1 MEHPDIPTNSGE
13 TQQTRQASQLALPM
27 TETLAGHLPPLGARL
42 PFAASIILGITVLVA
57 VRLGA
62 ANLLPLLLIL
72 GITAFAN
79 LGGAALVR
87 RCLWPEIINSSL
99 RIANLIAIT
108 LAVLFYGRLNSPL
121 ILLYVEEIASA
132 SLRDGRAGA
141 SKGWGLVTAALG
153 IVTLSSRPLT
163 TELGLRYLLY
173 ASVLGVIALIVG
185 KLGQQRIEIQA
196 ALAQQTLENARLLQ
210 SVQEH
215 AANLSA
221 LAADLTWEKSKR
233 DAILHNIAD
242 GLLVTDLQGVILVV
256 NPAFESFCG
265 LTSDTLLGC
274 PLPQAINDQTLQS
287 LIANALDEQSAL
299 QTADISLPDG
309 RIFRA
314 YSSVVREATCA
325 LGVVTVLHDITY
337 QVELDR
343 IKTDFIAVVSHELR
357 TPLTSV
363 LGFAKLIQKNFERHI
378 TPQVASDDRK
388 SQRVVQ
394 RISDNLEIIVSEG
407 ERLTRLINDVLD
419 IAKME
424 AGKIEWHPAAV
435 SPTDVIHRATTA
447 VSALAQA
454 KGLELQV
461 EVQENLPTVWADQDR
476 LAQVVTNLLSNAIK
490 FTDRGHIHVHA
501 YHLQPPPQP
510 QPLPQGHWNG
520 EPQPQPQLE
529 LGDWLVVSVQ
539 DTGIGIAP
547 DQVSQVFEKFKR
559 VHDTAT
565 GRQGTGLGLPISKEI
580 VEHHGGHIW
589 IESELGAG
597 SAFTFALPV
606 YQEEG

>member
-1 MEHPDIPTNSGE
+1 M
-13 TQQTRQASQLALPM
+13 A
-27 TETLAGHLPPLGARL
+27 ETLAGHLPPLGARL
-42 PFAASIILGITVLVA
+42 PLAASILMGITALVA
-57 VRLGA
+57 VLLGA
-62 ANLLPLLLIL
+62 PDLLPLLFIL
-72 GITAFAN
+72 VAAALVN

-87 RCLWPEIINSSL
+87 RGLWPEIINPAL
-99 RIANLIAIT
+99 RISNLTAVS

-141 SKGWGLVTAALG
+141 SKGWGLATAALG
-153 IVTLSSRPLT
+153 IVTLCSRPLT

-173 ASVLGVIALIVG
+173 ASVLGVIALILG
-185 KLGQQRIEIQA
+185 QMGQQRIEIQA
-196 ALAQQTLENARLLQ
+196 ALARQTLENARLLQ

-221 LAADLTWEKSKR
+221 LAADLAWEKSRR

-242 GLLVTDLQGVILVV
+242 GLLVTDLQGVVLLV
-256 NPAFESFCG
+256 NPAFENFCG
-265 LTSDTLLGC
+265 QASEALLGC
-274 PLPQAINDQTLQS
+274 PLPQAIHDQTLQRLVAS
-287 LIANALDEQSAL
+287 ALDEQTAI
-299 QTADISLPDG
+299 QTADLSLPDG

-325 LGVVTVLHDITY
+325 LGVVTVLHDITH

-378 TPQVASDDRK
+378 SPQFASDDRK
-388 SQRVVQ
+388 SQRAVQ

-424 AGKIEWHPAAV
+424 AGKIEWHPAAI
-435 SPTDVIHRATTA
+435 SLSDVVHRAATA

-454 KGLELQV
+454 KSLELRV
-461 EVQENLPTVWADQDR
+461 EVQENLPAVWADRDR
-476 LAQVVTNLLSNAIK
+476 LTQVVTNLLSNAIK
-490 FTDRGHIHVHA
+490 FTDSGHVQIRA
-501 YHLQPPPQP
+501 YHLQTPHPR
-510 QPLPQGHWNG
+510 
-520 EPQPQPQLE
+520 LE
-529 LGDWLVVSVQ
+529 IGDWLVVSVQ

-580 VEHHGGHIW
+580 IEHHGGHIW

-606 YQEEG
+606 KENS